1 MHQSNSVDA
10 NALAGN
16 VNLTGQTIDQSAGGG
31 PRCGCWSSPIQVAG
45 QSNASGQVHA
55 VALAAQLH
63 PSNSSTST
71 AVGGGYGCGCERRS
85 VMTPAPEPGYVYQSN
100 SVGANAFALN
110 LNATGQSIDQTAAG
124 GAIQVAGQ
132 RSVNLQEAGALAA
145 ALQFGAANRAT

>member
-16 VNLTGQTIDQSAGGG
+16 VNLTGQSIDQSAVGG

-45 QSNASGQVHA
+45 QSNASGQGAFA
-55 VALAAQLH
+55 VGLAAQLH

-71 AVGGGYGCGCERRS
+71 AIGCGCAHRS
-85 VMTPAPEPGYVYQSN
+85 PLVLSPGPGYVNQSN
-100 SVGANAFALN
+100 SVGASAFVLN

-132 RSVNLQEAGALAA
+132 RSVNLQGAAALAA